1 MDHTLAIDFGTSNSA
16 AYIFKRKMEV
26 LTDSNG
32 NYLFPSYVMYNGD
45 VAVIGNIAKIN
56 LGKPGKYVVAS
67 VKRLIGLRYEDY
79 EKMDQ
84 KDIFGC
90 DVVRGEDGYP
100 RFVVNNHGGLRS
112 CIEVASEIFK
122 AIKKRADYYCAP
134 NVYDEAYLTIPANF
148 DSRQCK
154 AIKLAATL
162 AGLTVRKLIAEPTAA
177 ALSYV
182 LNSNIQFLPQEKM
195 IVYDFGGGTFDA
207 SLLTYDESSGI
218 QVLGENGDN
227 HCGGNDVDLAL
238 CEYIRNA
245 VMEEEHIELIPP
257 SKSARR
263 KNSRLR
269 SMCENGKI
277 MLQTSLSTDIDLSE
291 VNDALDAFTIT
302 ATTLSMTISP
312 IIKRTIDCVVRLLES
327 NVLQPG
333 NISYVF
339 LVGGSSKLASVTK
352 SLQTLFGSSCQF
364 PSVDPDHC
372 VALGAMC
379 LLHSDCTN
387 PKALQKTLSTSYGL
401 GIGNGKV
408 LIMLKKGWTL
418 PLTSRYYTFTTTV
431 ERQQQVN
438 MKIYQ
443 YSGDVDLT
451 ERFSMVSEKKCH
463 YIFDL
468 ELPLLKKRIIAP
480 VTIDITFSFDIG
492 GVLCVRCFRHDN
504 QELLYN
510 EVFEPLSGT

>member
-1 MDHTLAIDFGTSNSA
+1 MDHTLAIDFGTSNST
-16 AYIFKRKMEV
+16 AYVFKRTMEV

-32 NYLFPSYVMYNGD
+32 NYLFPSYVMYSGDNVVIGD
-45 VAVIGNIAKIN
+45 VARTN
-56 LGKPGKYVVAS
+56 LGKPGKFVVGS
-67 VKRLIGLRYEDY
+67 VKRLIGLTYEDY
-79 EKMDQ
+79 ENMDQ

-100 RFVVNNHGGLRS
+100 RFVVNNQGGLRS
-112 CIEVASEIFK
+112 CVEVASEIFK
-122 AIKKRADYYCAP
+122 AMKKRAEYYCSP
-134 NVYDEAYLTIPANF
+134 NVYDEVYLTIPANF
-148 DSRQCK
+148 NSHRCR
-154 AIKLAATL
+154 AIKMAAAL

-177 ALSYV
+177 ALSYM
-182 LNSNIQFLPQEKM
+182 LSSKFSFSPQEKM

-207 SLLTYDESSGI
+207 SLLTYDERSGI

-238 CEYIRNA
+238 CQYVKDSVREEYH
-245 VMEEEHIELIPP
+245 MELIPP

-269 SMCENGKI
+269 TLCENAKI
-277 MLQTSLSTDIDLSE
+277 TLQAALSTDIDLSDI
-291 VNDALDAFTIT
+291 NDALETIT
-302 ATTLSMTISP
+302 LTGATLSMTIRP
-312 IIKRTIDCVVRLLES
+312 IIDRTIDCVVRLLES
-327 NVLQPG
+327 YDLQPG

-352 SLQTLFGSSCQF
+352 SLRNLFGSACQF

-379 LLHSDCTN
+379 LLHADCTN
-387 PKALQKTLSTSYGL
+387 PKALQKSLTTSYGL

-408 LIMLKKGWTL
+408 LIMLKKGCTL

-431 ERQQQVN
+431 ERQQQVD

-443 YSGDVDLT
+443 YSGEVDPN
-451 ERFSMVSEKKCH
+451 ERFSMVPEKSCH
-463 YIFDL
+463 YIFPL
-468 ELPLLKKRIIAP
+468 ELPLLKKRIFAP
-480 VTIDITFSFDIG
+480 VTLDLTFSLDIG
-492 GVLCVRCFRHDN
+492 GVLSVRCFRHDN

>member
-84 KDIFGC
+84 KNIFGC
-90 DVVRGEDGYP
+90 EVVRGEDGYP
-100 RFVVNNHGGLRS
+100 RFVVNNQGGLRS

-122 AIKKRADYYCAP
+122 AIKKRADYYGSP

-148 DSRQCK
+148 DARQCK

-182 LNSNIQFLPQEKM
+182 LNSDLTFLPQEKM

-238 CEYIRNA
+238 CEYIQNTVR
-245 VMEEEHIELIPP
+245 EEEHIELIPP

-263 KNSRLR
+263 KSSRLR

-291 VNDALDAFTIT
+291 VNDALDTFTIT
-302 ATTLSMTISP
+302 AATLGVIINP
-312 IIKRTIDCVVRLLES
+312 IIKRTIDCVVRLLE
-327 NVLQPG
+327 NNDLQPG

-372 VALGAMC
+372 VAFGAMC

-387 PKALQKTLSTSYGL
+387 PKALQKSLSTSYGL
-401 GIGNGKV
+401 GIGNGQV
-408 LIMLKKGWTL
+408 LIMLKKGCTL

-443 YSGDVDLT
+443 YSGNVDLT
-451 ERFSMVSEKKCH
+451 ERFSMVSEKNCH

-468 ELPLLKKRIIAP
+468 ELSLLKKRIVAP
-480 VTIDITFSFDIG
+480 AMIDITFSFDIG

>member
-16 AYIFKRKMEV
+16 AYVFKRNMEI
-26 LTDSNG
+26 LTDING
-32 NYLFPSYVMYNGD
+32 NYLFPSYVMYTAESVIIGD
-45 VAVIGNIAKIN
+45 AARTN

-67 VKRLIGLRYEDY
+67 VKRLIGLTYEDY

-90 DVVRGEDGYP
+90 EVIRGEDGYP
-100 RFVVNNHGGLRS
+100 RFVINNNGGLKN
-112 CIEVASEIFK
+112 CIEVAAEIFK
-122 AIKKRADYYCAP
+122 EIKKRADYYCSP

-148 DSRQCK
+148 NSRQCR

-177 ALSYV
+177 ALSYM
-182 LNSNIQFLPQEKM
+182 LNSNLTFSPQEKM

-207 SLLTYDESSGI
+207 SLLTYDESSGV
-218 QVLGENGDN
+218 QVLGEYGDN
-227 HCGGNDVDLAL
+227 HCGGNDVDLTL
-238 CEYIRNA
+238 CQYVKDTI
-245 VMEEEHIELIPP
+245 MEEHQIELIPP
-257 SKSARR
+257 SKMARR
-263 KNSRLR
+263 KNGRLR
-269 SMCENGKI
+269 TMCESGKI

-291 VNDALDAFTIT
+291 INDSVDTITIT
-302 ATTLSMTISP
+302 ATTLSMVISP
-312 IIKRTIDCVVRLLES
+312 IIKRTINCVVRLLES
-327 NVLQPG
+327 NDLQPG

-352 SLQTLFGSSCQF
+352 MLRTLFGSSCQF

-379 LLHSDCTN
+379 LLHADCTN
-387 PKALQKTLSTSYGL
+387 PQSLQKVLSTSYGL

-408 LIMLKKGWTL
+408 LIMLKKGCNL

-431 ERQQQVN
+431 DRQQQVN

-443 YSGDVDLT
+443 YSGKVDLA
-451 ERFSMVSEKKCH
+451 ERFTMVPERSCH
-463 YIFDL
+463 YVFDL
-468 ELPLLKKRIIAP
+468 ELSLLSKGLVASL
-480 VTIDITFSFDIG
+480 VMDITFSFDIG
-492 GVLCVRCFRHDN
+492 GVLYVRCFRHDN
-504 QELLYN
+504 QELLYSK
-510 EVFEPLSGT
+510 VFGPLSGS